1 MTTLPYQ
8 VQAGLIFATLA
19 GCHSSTAYARDI
31 GESSIVCRGSD
42 DSEQCDVSEGIGG
55 LGNRVMNVEAG
66 GNDLIGNTNTTAIL
80 EDGSIAS
87 GGTSRHGVSSFPE
100 GVGTPADSIADL
112 TVIDPLADSV
122 AVTVQA
128 TGAPDGE

>member
-1 MTTLPYQ
+1 MTTLPHL
-8 VQAGLIFATLA
+8 VQAVLISAALA
-19 GCHSSTAYARDI
+19 GCHSSTAHARDI

-42 DSEQCDVSEGIGG
+42 DLS
-55 LGNRVMNVEAG
+55 
-66 GNDLIGNTNTTAIL
+66 GNTDTTAIL

-87 GGTSRHGVSSFPE
+87 GGTSRHGVSSCPE

-112 TVIDPLADSV
+112 AVIDLLADSV